1 MNPMKTIV
9 SILTFITFLSN
20 LNGQE
25 LILGTENSVVWG
37 KESTSPISLKLD
49 YKCKIQPI
57 NLLVGY
63 DNPNGTKFRISFK
76 DINVA
81 VDLRYV
87 ISMKSG
93 INEFGDCNE
102 GYFVQ
107 VATYDFD
114 NDKKPEIIIA
124 VGDGLVDMSV
134 NVIKYHEPTNKDDAI
149 RTENWS
155 VIAKFQ
161 GQDKIRIEEQKII
174 VPIGSQGLYDEYTW
188 QNNKFV
194 KTN

>member
-1 MNPMKTIV
+1 MKKIL
-9 SILTFITFLSN
+9 SILTFVTILTSVH
-20 LNGQE
+20 GQE
-25 LILGTENSVVWG
+25 LILGADNSIIWG
-37 KESTSPISLKLD
+37 KESTSPVSLNLD
-49 YKCKIQPI
+49 FKSKIQPI
-57 NLLVGY
+57 TMLVGY
-63 DNPNGTKFRISFK
+63 DNPNGTKFKISFK
-76 DINVA
+76 DLNVA

-102 GYFVQ
+102 GYYVQ

-124 VGDGLVDMSV
+124 VGNGLVDMSI
-134 NVIKYHEPTNKDDAI
+134 NVIKYHEPTTKEDAI

-155 VIAKFQ
+155 IIANFQ
-161 GQDKIRIEEQKII
+161 GQEKIHIQEQKII
-174 VPIGSQGLYDEYTW
+174 VPIGSQGLYDEYSW
-188 QNNKFV
+188 LNGKFV